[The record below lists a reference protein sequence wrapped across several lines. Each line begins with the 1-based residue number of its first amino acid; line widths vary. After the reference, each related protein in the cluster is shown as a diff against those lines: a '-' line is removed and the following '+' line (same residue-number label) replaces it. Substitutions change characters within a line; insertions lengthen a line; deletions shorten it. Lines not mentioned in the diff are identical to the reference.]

1 VLTRVWW
8 VFLCV
13 TSSDIY
19 RVGVLRPEVGP
30 MAIVGLAHGL
40 VTKEG
45 TSWHLLVLVYLDQIV
60 EYYLLMKTKLY
71 KQVHYT
77 ILIQLC
83 LMAF

>member
-45 TSWHLLVLVYLDQIV
+45 TSWHLLVLVYLDQMAWGGSV
-60 EYYLLMKTKLY
+60 ELKLLPLGKAPAAK
-71 KQVHYT
+71 
-77 ILIQLC
+77 
-83 LMAF
+83 